1 MDVINLHGVM
11 DMKDSLVLIVI
22 ITVKKL
28 VVLTMA
34 MVR

>member
-1 MDVINLHGVM
+1 MDIINLHGVM

-28 VVLTMA
+28 VALTMA

>member
-1 MDVINLHGVM
+1 MDVINLHGVI

-28 VVLTMA
+28 IVQIMA